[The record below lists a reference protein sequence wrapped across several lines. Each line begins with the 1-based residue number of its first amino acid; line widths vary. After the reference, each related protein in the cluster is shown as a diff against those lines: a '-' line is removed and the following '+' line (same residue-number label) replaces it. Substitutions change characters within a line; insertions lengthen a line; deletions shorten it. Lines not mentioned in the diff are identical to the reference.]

1 MCQYSWCLR
10 IQVLIDLD
18 YLPPGSYHKP
28 ILYSNIKSGVNL
40 SWCQH
45 FNMSARKIGE
55 FSQSHLLKV
64 AEDVIQKK
72 TSDSVLLDT
81 RAEAAVP
88 KFKLKGMLPY

>member
-1 MCQYSWCLR
+1 
-10 IQVLIDLD
+10 
-18 YLPPGSYHKP
+18 
-28 ILYSNIKSGVNL
+28 
-40 SWCQH
+40 
-45 FNMSARKIGE
+45 MSAKIGE

-88 KFKLKGMLPY
+88 KFKLKGMHRIEMM